1 MTTWIAVPAGTCAT
15 GNVPVESL
23 VAETKEKEVISD
35 KAIGGLYYFK
45 KGSTFVSNAK
55 FMVEND
61 MRTKGEFYIAP
72 VYNLLIDRGKKIGID
87 KNTRHDILGTPEDL
101 EKLKWK

>member
-1 MTTWIAVPAGTCAT
+1 MIEYADI
-15 GNVPVESL
+15 

-35 KAIGGLYYFK
+35 MAIGGLYYFK
-45 KGSTFVSNAK
+45 KGNYFVGAAEHMIN
-55 FMVEND
+55 NN

-72 VYNLLIDRGKKIGID
+72 VYNLLIDEGYKIGID

-101 EKLKWK
+101 EKLK